1 LLYSGRKHFWWVKAV
16 AIVGVARRLIGW
28 FGTSGLTILVAVLAF
43 SPLFARADAAS
54 FQNTLMVMTAVDM
67 DRVTKGDVQTIYVAV
82 LGADGKPLP
91 HATVSALVF
100 FGKNFERWL
109 TGTTGSD
116 GVWSF
121 SWTVEKHSRSGLE
134 GVDIKVDNPGYD
146 TEYASLVFRY
156 RA

>member
-1 LLYSGRKHFWWVKAV
+1 MATTEVPGR
-16 AIVGVARRLIGW
+16 LTGW
-28 FGTSGLTILVAVLAF
+28 RGGLGLTVLLVMMAAF
-43 SPLFARADAAS
+43 SHLPAKVDAAKS
-54 FQNTLMVMTAVDM
+54 QNTLTVMTATGL
-67 DRVTKGDVQTIYVAV
+67 DRVREGDVQTIYVAV

-91 HATVSALVF
+91 HASVSALAF
-100 FGKNFERWL
+100 FGRDFERWH

-134 GVDIKVDNPGYD
+134 GVDVKVDSPEYE
-146 TEYASLVFRY
+146 TEYASLVFEY